1 MVMTALVA
9 GGAGVFT
16 HGASDLRTSSR
27 TNLRRGLAASA
38 ALHLLLLAVFL
49 SASGGGEAV
58 VRTYLRP
65 AELLLE
71 PLRPLPPPTISREPV
86 SPAERLQP
94 EDGIIDPKVMR
105 PDIPLAP
112 IRPVQPSRQPVPG
125 GEPGSPSDGGD
136 IPTLGATPAPPPDD
150 IYQVVDQAPVPIFAP
165 TPVYPSWARDAG
177 VTGQVLLK
185 VLVGKDGRVR
195 RVVIEKNVDGLGE
208 AAREALARW
217 VFRPARMNGAAVST
231 WVAIPVRF
239 EL

>member
-9 GGAGVFT
+9 GGAGVFA

-38 ALHLLLLAVFL
+38 ALHLLLLAIL
-49 SASGGGEAV
+49 LRASGGGEAV
-58 VRTYLRP
+58 VRTYLQP
-65 AELLLE
+65 AEFLLE

-86 SPAERLQP
+86 SPAEGLQP
-94 EDGIIDPKVMR
+94 EDGIIEPSVMQ
-105 PDIPLAP
+105 PEIPLDP

-125 GEPGSPSDGGD
+125 GEPGSPPGGD

-150 IYQVVDQAPVPIFAP
+150 IYKVVDQAPVPIFAP

-177 VTGQVLLK
+177 VTGQVLLN
-185 VLVGKDGRVR
+185 VLVGKDGRVH

-217 VFRPARMNGAAVST
+217 VFRPARMNGVAVAT